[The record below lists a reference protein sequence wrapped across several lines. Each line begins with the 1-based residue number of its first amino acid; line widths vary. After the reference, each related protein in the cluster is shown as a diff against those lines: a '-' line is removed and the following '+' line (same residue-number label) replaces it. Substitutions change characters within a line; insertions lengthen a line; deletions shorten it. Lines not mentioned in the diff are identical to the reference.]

1 MRYQNEGYHVSKT
14 STDQLK
20 MSDIASLAGVSVSTV
35 SRALAGSTLVPER
48 KRAEIIKIAS
58 ANGYVINQQ
67 ARSLRLKRTQ
77 TIGVVIPLGHEASQ
91 RISDPFFSEMLGR
104 LADAITER
112 GYTLLLTKLITSDT
126 LWIDKLV
133 ASGRTDGLI
142 IIGQSDQHE
151 ALNIAAAN
159 YLPLVVWG
167 GHLPGQRYCSVGTD
181 NIGGGRVATEHL
193 IARGRKRIVFL
204 GNPDIP
210 EPGQRLQ
217 GYREALASAGLGYDP
232 ALIASAHLTM
242 ETAYDAMR
250 AVIAS
255 GVAFDGVFA
264 VSDVIAIA
272 AIQALSAAGRRVP
285 QDVAVVG
292 YDDVALASH
301 ANPPL
306 TTIRQDLETGAR
318 LLTDLLLQRM
328 AGEETPSATMPTQLI
343 VRLSSS
349 A

>member
-1 MRYQNEGYHVSKT
+1 MAKISAE
-14 STDQLK
+14 QLK

-35 SRALAGSTLVPER
+35 SRALAGSPLVPER
-48 KRAEIIKIAS
+48 KRSEIIKIATAS
-58 ANGYVINQQ
+58 GYVINQQ

-91 RISDPFFSEMLGR
+91 RISDPFFIEMLGR

-112 GYTLLLTKLITSDT
+112 GYALLLSKLITTDT
-126 LWIDKLV
+126 QWLDKLI

-142 IIGQSDQHE
+142 IIGQSDQHDI
-151 ALNIAAAN
+151 LNAAAAN

-181 NIGGGRVATEHL
+181 NIGGGRLATTHL
-193 IARGRKRIVFL
+193 IEQRCKRIVFL
-204 GNPDIP
+204 GNPDVP

-217 GYREALASAGLGYDP
+217 GYQEALASAGLVFDP
-232 ALIASAHLTM
+232 SLIVSAHLTM

-250 AVIAS
+250 AVLDS
-255 GVAFDGVFA
+255 GLVFDGVFA

-272 AIQALSAAGRRVP
+272 AIQALSAAGKRVP
-285 QDVAVVG
+285 QDVAVIG

-306 TTIRQDLETGAR
+306 STIKQDLETGAR

-328 AGEETPSATMPTQLI
+328 AGEETPSATMATQLV
-343 VRLSSS
+343 VRLSSV